1 MPASHARPRAAGLA
15 QEPPSAGYARVSL
28 LISGRGTQAAARHN
42 RAEHCQ
48 PWGSVKVTAPAN
60 RSVATSGTGSAHRR
74 RGRSSPLHPLKTL
87 PNAGPQ
93 PRRLPLTGATA

>member
-1 MPASHARPRAAGLA
+1 M
-15 QEPPSAGYARVSL
+15 
-28 LISGRGTQAAARHN
+28 
-42 RAEHCQ
+42 
-48 PWGSVKVTAPAN
+48 TAPAN